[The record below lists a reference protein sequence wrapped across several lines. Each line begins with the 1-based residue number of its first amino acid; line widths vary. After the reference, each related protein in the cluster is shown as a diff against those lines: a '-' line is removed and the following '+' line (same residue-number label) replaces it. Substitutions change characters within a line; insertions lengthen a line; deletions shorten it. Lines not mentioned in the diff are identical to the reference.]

1 MKRFKTIPFFLFLLP
16 LFFCLHGTVENY
28 GYLQPFE
35 VLWIGVVILAC
46 MAVLFLIIWA
56 FSKNHIFSALISFF
70 ISVWYLFFGALHDW
84 IKSIPLLSFAKSYT
98 VLLLILLL
106 FTCLWILFLKKKK
119 ALLYKLVLYLNVLT
133 LLYCCIDSFLVLK
146 NYLANTKKTTVDAV
160 YFDRSGVVQKPDV
173 YYIVLDEYPGFKSLQ
188 DSFAFSNNA
197 FKDYLFQRSFKVL
210 PVFSNYDLTYFSM
223 SSILNMNYVKSD
235 FKNLELTQRD
245 LQKRGV
251 EIKKASVFSIFQS
264 MGYQMENL
272 SIFDIADKRPVS
284 SENSFLL
291 AHAVLLTDKI
301 LHNRMKRDI
310 GDKLGKIIPFWKNR
324 NFYYHD
330 VDNKYTEKMLLKKVR
345 VKTEKPAFVYAH
357 FMMPHGPYY
366 YDSLGNKNP
375 YPKISS
381 YTLWN
386 DKRLFVS
393 YIKYVNK
400 RMENMLDNIISK
412 NPDAVII
419 VMGDHGYR
427 EYADKRIYQPYRYDN
442 LCAVRFPD
450 NNHISFKESWSNVNL
465 FRYLFNC
472 QFNQHMP
479 YLSDSTVVLHY

>member
-1 MKRFKTIPFFLFLLP
+1 M
-16 LFFCLHGTVENY
+16 H
-28 GYLQPFE
+28 
-35 VLWIGVVILAC
+35 
-46 MAVLFLIIWA
+46 
-56 FSKNHIFSALISFF
+56 
-70 ISVWYLFFGALHDW
+70 
-84 IKSIPLLSFAKSYT
+84 
-98 VLLLILLL
+98 
-106 FTCLWILFLKKKK
+106 
-119 ALLYKLVLYLNVLT
+119 YKLVLYLNILT
-133 LLYCCIDSFLVLK
+133 SLYCGIDSFLLLK
-146 NYLANTKKTTVDAV
+146 YYLTNTEKPTGNAV
-160 YFDRSGVVQKPDV
+160 YFDRARVVKKPDV
-173 YYIVLDEYPGFKSLQ
+173 YYIVLDEYPGSKSLK
-188 DSFAFSNNA
+188 DSFAFSNDA
-197 FKDYLFQRSFKVL
+197 FLDYLSRRSFKVL
-210 PVFSNYDLTYFSM
+210 PVFSNYDLTYFSLASM
-223 SSILNMNYVKSD
+223 LNMNYIKSD

-251 EIKKASVFSIFQS
+251 EIKEATVFSIFRS

-272 SIFDIADKRPVS
+272 SIFDIADKRSVS

-291 AHAVLLTDKI
+291 AHAVLLTDKL

-324 NFYYHD
+324 NFYFHD
-330 VDNKYTEKMLLKKVR
+330 VDNKYTEKMLLQKVR
-345 VKTEKPAFVYAH
+345 EKTEKPRFVYAH

-366 YDSLGNKNP
+366 YDSFGNKNP
-375 YPKISS
+375 YQKISS

-386 DKRLFVS
+386 DKGLFVS
-393 YIKYVNK
+393 YLEYANK
-400 RMENMLDNIISK
+400 RMENMLDNITGK

-427 EYADKRIYQPYRYDN
+427 EYADKRIFQPFRYDN

-450 NNHISFKESWSNVNL
+450 NNHISFKDSWSNVNL